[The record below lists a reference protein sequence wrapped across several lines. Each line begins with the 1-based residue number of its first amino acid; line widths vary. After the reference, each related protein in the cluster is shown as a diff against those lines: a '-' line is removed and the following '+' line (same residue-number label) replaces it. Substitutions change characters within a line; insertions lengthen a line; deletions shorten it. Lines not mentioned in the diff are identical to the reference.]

1 MFPPVLASEQ
11 NAYVQDRYIVE
22 GTRSI
27 SDILVI
33 FDKLNIGGYLVAVDI
48 RKTLD
53 SLEHEFQKLVPESF
67 GIGNNS
73 IDWVKIY

>member
-11 NAYVQDRYIVE
+11 NAYVQDRDIVE

-48 RKTLD
+48 RKNLD
-53 SLEHEFQKLVPESF
+53 SLEHEF
-67 GIGNNS
+67 
-73 IDWVKIY
+73 